1 MSATTTIQKET
12 PSIKNGGEIK
22 QLQLKARIFDDF
34 LEIIEDQYFG
44 RLMKLTE
51 NEPDISIS
59 EAKKLMR

>member
-1 MSATTTIQKET
+1 MSLITAPREKMAQEEEKDIQK
-12 PSIKNGGEIK
+12 
-22 QLQLKARIFDDF
+22 LQLKARIFDDF